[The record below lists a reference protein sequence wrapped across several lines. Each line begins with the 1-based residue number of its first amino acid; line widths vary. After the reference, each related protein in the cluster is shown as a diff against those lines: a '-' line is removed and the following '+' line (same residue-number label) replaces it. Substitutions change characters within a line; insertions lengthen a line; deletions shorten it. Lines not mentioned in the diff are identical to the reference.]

1 MQIVF
6 HQVDDR
12 LKEKTKEILEPCEGS
27 KELIDFPEWNCL

>member
-12 LKEKTKEILEPCEGS
+12 LKGKTKEIPEPCEGS
-27 KELIDFPEWNCL
+27 KELIDFPGWNCL